1 MQPPSRSGNCGAS
14 ALCALAIASLF
25 GLPSMAAE
33 SAPAEAP
40 ADPAQEE
47 KPSGWLAMM
56 TDPEDGRFDMSRW
69 LLDRKGFLPIPLII
83 TEPAVGYGGGL
94 GLAFFHRNEGVGVDG
109 KPIPPDISAVLGMG
123 TENGTWA
130 GGAAHMGFWRQNTI
144 RTTSALIVPSINV
157 DFYGGGNL
165 PEIPGGIAYQL
176 QGWVAVQS
184 VLFRLRGGNWWA
196 GAQAIYLNAD
206 TKLRENPPPPLDQLA
221 GKVSNGSL
229 GATLQYDS
237 RDNLFS
243 PTTGWSG
250 ELQLRQHWGEFRD
263 RDFSYTA
270 LDADSKYYF
279 RKGDDW
285 YFGWRVKANFS
296 GEDTPFYA
304 LPFISLRG
312 IPMARYQG
320 EQVLSTEVE
329 ARYAIDRRW
338 SVLGFGG
345 VGRAASADDK
355 LSKATDRWSG
365 GGGFRYLIA
374 RQLGFQ
380 TGIDVA
386 RGPEEWAFYLQFG
399 SAWVMF

>member
-1 MQPPSRSGNCGAS
+1 MRFRTAAATGCLALLS
-14 ALCALAIASLF
+14 ALSL
-25 GLPSMAAE
+25 AAE
-33 SAPAEAP
+33 PTPEP
-40 ADPAQEE
+40 Q
-47 KPSGWLAMM
+47 GWRAMM
-56 TDPEDGRFDMSRW
+56 TDPEDGRFDVSRW

-94 GLAFFHRNEGVGVDG
+94 GLAFFHRNEGLGADG
-109 KPIPPDISAVLGMG
+109 KPMPPDVSVVLGLG

-130 GGAAHMGFWRQNTI
+130 AGGAHVGFWRQNTI
-144 RTTSALIVPSINV
+144 RTASALIAPSVNI
-157 DFYGGGNL
+157 DFYGGGDL

-176 QGWVAVQS
+176 KGWMAFQS
-184 VLFRLRGGNWWA
+184 ALFRIRNGNWWA
-196 GAQAIYLNAD
+196 GGQVIYFDAE
-206 TKLRENPPPPLDQLA
+206 TSLRDSPPPPLDQLS
-221 GKVSNGSL
+221 GNVTNSSV

-243 PTTGWSG
+243 PTTGWSA
-250 ELQLRQHWGEFRD
+250 EVQVRQHWGKFRD
-263 RDFSYTA
+263 DFSYTA

-279 RKGDDW
+279 RVADDW
-285 YFGWRVKANFS
+285 FFGWRVKASFS

-304 LPFISLRG
+304 LPFISARG

-320 EQVLSTEVE
+320 EQVMSTEVE
-329 ARYAIDRRW
+329 ARYAIDSRW

-386 RGPEEWAFYLQFG
+386 KGPEEWAFYLQFG
-399 SAWVMF
+399 SAWVLF

>member
-1 MQPPSRSGNCGAS
+1 MRRLSAS
-14 ALCALAIASLF
+14 CALAIASALA
-25 GLPSMAAE
+25 LPALSAE
-33 SAPAEAP
+33 ATDPAGTPAEA
-40 ADPAQEE
+40 AEE
-47 KPSGWLAMM
+47 QASTGLLAMM

-94 GLAFFHRNEGVGVDG
+94 GLAFFHRNEGTGVDG

-130 GGAAHMGFWRQNTI
+130 GGAAHVGFWRENRI
-144 RTTSALIVPSINV
+144 RTTSALILPSINV

-165 PEIPGGIAYQL
+165 PEIPGGVAYQL
-176 QGWVAVQS
+176 KGWVAVQS
-184 VLFRLRGGNWWA
+184 ALFRIRDGNWWA
-196 GAQAIYLNAD
+196 GAQAVYLNAD
-206 TKLRENPPPPLDQLA
+206 TKLRENPPAPLDQLA

-243 PTTGWSG
+243 PTTGWSA
-250 ELQLRQHWGEFRD
+250 ELQLRQHWGKFRD

-285 YFGWRVKANFS
+285 NFGWRVKGSFS

-329 ARYAIDRRW
+329 ARYAIDGRW

-345 VGRAASADDK
+345 VGRAASADEK
-355 LSKATDRWSG
+355 LSKSTDRWSG

-399 SAWVMF
+399 SAWVLF

>member
-1 MQPPSRSGNCGAS
+1 
-14 ALCALAIASLF
+14 
-25 GLPSMAAE
+25 
-33 SAPAEAP
+33 
-40 ADPAQEE
+40 
-47 KPSGWLAMM
+47 MM
-56 TDPEDGRFDMSRW
+56 TDPEDGRLDMSRW
-69 LLDRKGFLPIPLII
+69 LLERKGFLPIPLVI

-94 GLAFFHRNEGVGVDG
+94 GLAFFHANEGTGVDG
-109 KPIPPDISAVLGMG
+109 KPMPPDVSVLLGLA

-130 GGAAHMGFWRQNTI
+130 GGGAHVGFWRRNTI
-144 RTTSALIVPSINV
+144 RTASALLVPSVNI
-157 DFYGGGNL
+157 DFYGGGDL
-165 PEIPGGIAYQL
+165 PEIPGGVAYQL
-176 QGWVAVQS
+176 QGWLAYQS
-184 VLFRLRGGNWWA
+184 ALFRVRGGNWWA
-196 GAQAIYLNAD
+196 GGQVIYFDAE
-206 TKLRENPPPPLDQLA
+206 TKLRDSPPPPLDQLA
-221 GKVSNGSL
+221 GKVTNGSV

-250 ELQLRQHWGEFRD
+250 ELQVRQHWGEFRD
-263 RDFSYTA
+263 DFSYTA

-279 RKGDDW
+279 RGGDDW
-285 YFGWRVKANFS
+285 YFGWRVKASFS

-304 LPFISLRG
+304 LPFISMRG

-320 EQVLSTEVE
+320 EQVANTEFE
-329 ARYAIDRRW
+329 ARYAIDSRW

-345 VGRAASADDK
+345 VGRAASADEK
-355 LSKATDRWSG
+355 LSKAADRWSG

-386 RGPEEWAFYLQFG
+386 KGPEEWAFYLQFG